1 MPKFNP
7 NGKARV
13 FVKAASCDFTA
24 NERLEVRQDAF
35 TRGGEYLVK
44 AGSMVGFC
52 YVEPGTHNNWSRV
65 VATFNGRE
73 HYVELPT
80 ANLRRPAK

>member
-7 NGKARV
+7 NGKAPVAIKRPV
-13 FVKAASCDFTA
+13 YDFTA

-80 ANLRRPAK
+80 ANLRRTK